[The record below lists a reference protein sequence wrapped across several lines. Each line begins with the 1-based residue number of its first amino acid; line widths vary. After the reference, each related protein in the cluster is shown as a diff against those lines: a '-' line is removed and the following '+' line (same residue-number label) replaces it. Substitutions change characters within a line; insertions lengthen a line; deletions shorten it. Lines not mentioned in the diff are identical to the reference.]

1 MPNTLEREAHLLILG
16 STRSLSAAYL
26 AQGPYN
32 SERITAIWSLEEA
45 GGLLIRRTS
54 SS

>member
-1 MPNTLEREAHLLILG
+1 MPNTLEREAHLFILG
-16 STRSLSAAYL
+16 STRSLSAEYL
-26 AQGPYN
+26 AQGLYN
-32 SERITAIWSLEEA
+32 SERVTAIWSLEEA